1 MNFFGSIQL
10 MLLGFI
16 MLLGGF
22 ALPFL
27 MISQL
32 LEPTFLLILLAYLS
46 SVGGLVIGVIGSAL
60 YIRERQD

>member
-1 MNFFGSIQL
+1 
-10 MLLGFI
+10 
-16 MLLGGF
+16 
-22 ALPFL
+22 
-27 MISQL
+27 L

>member
-27 MISQL
+27 MIIQL

-46 SVGGLVIGVIGSAL
+46 SVGGLVTGVIGSAL

>member
-27 MISQL
+27 MIIQL

>member
-16 MLLGGF
+16 MLLVGF

-27 MISQL
+27 MMIQL

-46 SVGGLVIGVIGSAL
+46 SVGGLVVGIIGSAL

>member
-1 MNFFGSIQL
+1 MNLFGSIQL

-16 MLLGGF
+16 MLLAGF

-27 MISQL
+27 MMIQL

-46 SVGGLVIGVIGSAL
+46 SVGGLVVGVIGSAL